1 VKSNTKHEPAYRR
14 RNSELAPPKPSYD
27 DETRAQMIALAD
39 AAAPLWAGE
48 AEITRTYFEKTRT
61 GEGDLFW
68 LSAQAFKETR
78 HLRDLPEELQQEYWS
93 TGAIADHPHGAGAA
107 RILEEEMKHYGLL
120 AALISQLTGAAVD
133 PTTLRGLE
141 EDRKLQA
148 MRNEYRVSGEEV
160 VLAAVTFTEG
170 GGGSMYSV
178 LKALAGNDFDR
189 DIAAAF
195 QEIHTDEVI
204 HGPMQIHRIAKAASG
219 AEDWERV
226 RDIAVAIC
234 RKRLH
239 MRNEMF
245 GRPLPAERLD
255 DIAEG
260 RIDPWPI
267 PIDL

>member
-1 VKSNTKHEPAYRR
+1 MSPPEPAYD
-14 RNSELAPPKPSYD
+14 A
-27 DETRAQMIALAD
+27 ETRAQMIALAE

-61 GEGDLFW
+61 REGDLFW

-78 HLRDLPEELQQEYWS
+78 HLRDLSEDLQQEYWS
-93 TGAIADHPHGAGAA
+93 TAAIADHPGGAGAA
-107 RILEEEMKHYGLL
+107 QILEEEMKHYGLL
-120 AALISQLTGAAVD
+120 AALISKLTGASVD
-133 PTTLRGLE
+133 PKMLRGLE

-148 MRNEYRVSGEEV
+148 MRNDYRASGEEM

-178 LKALAGNDFDR
+178 LKALSGDDFDR

-195 QEIHTDEVI
+195 REIHTDEVI
-204 HGPMQIHRIAKAASG
+204 HGPMQIHRIARAASG
-219 AEDWERV
+219 AEDWTRV

-234 RKRLH
+234 RQRLH

-245 GRPLPAERLD
+245 GHPLSPERLE

-260 RIDPWPI
+260 RIEPWSI